1 MRDIATAVGFARKL
15 GCSDSLLRNV
25 ESATIPLSEKLACR
39 IEEVTGVSAKWLQ
52 SAPAIDDPILD
63 SKGNVWSP
71 THSDTVHFSGRIK
84 VMIDILW
91 KHSPQSLPAFAGAV
105 VHAALAVETSAPDS
119 LQIQET
125 DRMKRRRL
133 STSFIQ
139 PIIGLVQQLESRD
152 GEKFFAALDK
162 YFEGRGL
169 RITANSDET
178 SRFLNAAL
186 MQDCLI
192 TPLAARKP
200 RSAGRGAAEPLPAD
214 SVSPGHDEGAV

>member
-25 ESATIPLSEKLACR
+25 ESTTIPLSEKLAYR

-52 SAPAIDDPILD
+52 SAPKIDDPILD
-63 SKGNVWSP
+63 SKGNLWSP
-71 THSDTVHFSGRIK
+71 KHADTVHFSGRVK

-91 KHSPQSLPAFAGAV
+91 KHSPHSLPAFAGAV

-119 LQIQET
+119 LQMQET
-125 DRMKRRRL
+125 ERMKQRRF

-152 GEKFFAALDK
+152 REKFFAALDQ

-169 RITANSDET
+169 LITANSSEIE
-178 SRFLNAAL
+178 RFFNATL
-186 MQDCLI
+186 MQDHLI

-200 RSAGRGAAEPLPAD
+200 RSTGRGAAPPLPPD
-214 SVSPGHDEGAV
+214 SVSSGHNEGAV